1 MINVTSAF
9 SRALNNDNRDYRE
22 VIEIT
27 LRNGVTLTLTDEH
40 IWGGTFKIDDAVSS
54 DNELQLGSAI
64 VNRFDFTINNL
75 YDDFSS
81 YDFYGARVVVK
92 VALLTDV
99 ALETIKKGTYVI
111 AEDPVYN
118 GDLIKVTC
126 YDYMYFFD
134 VSYSSSMTSYPATAD
149 TIIRNACT
157 DLGITLATNTFPNR
171 LLTVAAPPDKET
183 TTYREVVAYV
193 AQMCGCYARC
203 NRNGELELKWFDRTE
218 LESVMD
224 NLLDGGIFDDSTPYA
239 TGDTADGGSFNPW
252 NTGTVFDAGGF
263 SWSTSCHYISS
274 LYSHDI
280 SVEDVVITGVRI
292 LVKTES
298 NGAADSIK
306 TYSQGMSNYVIEIK
320 DNPFITETNVNTIL
334 GILAQQ
340 LIGLTYRRANITH
353 GSDPSIEAGDI
364 AILWDRK
371 QNVYP
376 ILITHTTFTVGSSQ
390 STISAAQTPVRNGTS
405 RFNVET
411 KNYVEFR
418 KRIQNER
425 TAREAAEAQLAQNIA
440 NATGLYV
447 TQQTDQTGATI
458 TYLHNKS
465 NLAES
470 DVRIMFSSVGITVTP
485 DGGSHWYGLQVDGQ
499 LIASILTTTGIN
511 ADWIDAGTLVI
522 RDGQGNVTFSA
533 DTQTGVVRIVADQ
546 FSLSN
551 GDTLQSVATAAV
563 NSANSYTNTQ
573 LSNYQATVDALIGD
587 IQDQLDGV
595 VDTYYYSYAP
605 TTSNIPA
612 YDWVHDGTEEDH
624 EGDLFL
630 DTSTGKSYRWVHD
643 NNVWQWKEIPD
654 TASAQALQAA
664 QNAYDLAD
672 HKRRIFVAQPTPPY
686 DVGDLWAQGAN
697 GDILR
702 CATARTSGASYVE
715 ADWVK
720 ASRYTDDS
728 ALNSFLLGDY
738 ASDLQA
744 IQGQFDQQVNTY
756 YQASDPSLNWSSA
769 EKNNHI
775 SDLWYDSSST
785 GQKCYRWNG
794 FTWDEMTATPP
805 DAVFDQIDGKATIFV
820 SQPTTPYRV
829 GDLWVVASTDTNIP
843 TGGTVG
849 DIMTCM
855 TQRLTGQYNSADWV
869 KKNKYT
875 DDSALTTFRNSVY
888 DPRITSLEAVLD
900 GKIDTYFYNYAPSLS
915 NVPAMNWSTTAL
927 KDEHLDDLFYNTS
940 TGYCYRFTKSGTTY
954 SWQRVKDT
962 DITSAMNAASAAQDT
977 ADHKRRVFTEQPD
990 PPYDKGDIWT
1000 QGANG
1005 DIMVCIYALGRTASE
1020 SYVASDWT
1028 NASKSLT
1035 SWING
1040 AYANDLNAIRGQ
1052 MDRKADTW
1060 YQDEDPSETEDWDS
1074 TEMADHIG
1082 DLWYCTAIT
1091 GAYAQKYFSWN
1102 GESWDEFTATPP
1114 EEVVTAI
1121 NGKAKIFVSQPVP
1134 PYKIGDLWVQGS
1146 TGDILKCVN
1155 AKTESGTYA
1164 QSDWAKASKYT
1175 DDSGLQAWIAGDF
1188 ATTINSVRG
1197 QIDQKAET
1205 FYGDAAPSEDWTQD
1219 EYTEHIGDLWYCTAT
1234 TSLAYRQNQTYR
1246 WNGSTWVAQD
1256 VPMYVFDEING
1267 KAQIFVSQPT
1277 TPYYIGDL
1285 WVQGSTGDIMR
1296 CVSGRATGNY
1306 TASDWTKASKYT
1318 DDTLVKT
1325 QYGKCTTVEATT
1337 RKFVSCPGFVLYPG
1351 ARIMVSFSYGN
1362 TAASP
1367 KLDVNNTGEK
1377 DIWAKG
1383 AVITAPYF
1391 WRMNALCEFV
1401 YEEYYDE
1408 ETLKGRWVMMV
1419 EDQTEIFNRLTNGGA
1434 NEGVYLSNG
1443 HLYVNASMIQ
1453 SGSLS
1458 GDRIQGGILTL
1469 GGSGNG
1475 SLEVFRLSNKC
1486 ARLSGYGFWMGSN
1499 LPNSSSATET
1509 DYNNASTFRVN
1520 TLNGSVHGKDFNVI
1534 TGSYKSRTGGTVAM
1548 NSNGFSIKNSRVDVE
1563 VLGYD
1568 WKEAYGEDE
1577 YDEVPGDVD
1586 YGYYP
1591 MNVYWPHHPQVGVRV
1606 NTHDAEGTGR
1616 WASLSTYGLFCDYW
1630 PQYGYPDSGKSLASQ
1645 FTADG
1650 FKLSNKGNVT
1660 TLTNANCWA
1669 YATNTSRRLIVTNG
1683 GNKNKLYDTED
1694 YGRRFFYCYETP
1706 TPYFGDIGDG
1716 VIGDD
1721 GFCYIMIDP
1730 IFSKT
1735 VKLDQ
1740 YQVFLQAYGSGE
1752 CYIYERKK
1760 DYFIVKGE
1768 PNLEFGWE
1776 LKAKQADGGDQL
1788 RMDKDEPEIK
1798 RDETNYGIEAAMH
1811 LKEISIDYAEESV
1824 EHINEINRERG
1835 IA

>member
-27 LRNGVTLTLTDEH
+27 LRNGVTMTLTDQH

-64 VNRFDFTINNL
+64 VNRFDFAINNL
-75 YDDFSS
+75 YDDFSQ
-81 YDFYGARVVVK
+81 YDFYGAKVVVK

-99 ALETIKKGTYVI
+99 ALETIKKGTYVV

-171 LLTVAAPPDKET
+171 LLTVEAPPDKDT

-203 NRNGELELKWFDRTE
+203 NRNGELELKWFDRSE

-224 NLLDGGIFDDSTPYA
+224 NMLDGGVFDDSNPYA
-239 TGDTADGGSFNPW
+239 TGDTADGGTFNPW

-298 NGAADSIK
+298 NGATDSIK
-306 TYSQGMSNYVIEIK
+306 TYSQGTSNYVIEIK

-376 ILITHTTFTVGSSQ
+376 ILITHTTFAVGSPQ
-390 STISAAQTPVRNGTS
+390 ATVSAAQTPVRNGTS

-440 NATGLYV
+440 NATGMYV

-499 LIASILTTTGIN
+499 LIASILTATGIN

-551 GDTLQSVATAAV
+551 GDTLQSVSSAAV
-563 NSANSYTNTQ
+563 ASANSYTNTQ
-573 LSNYQATVDALIGD
+573 LSNYRSEMAD
-587 IQDQLDGV
+587 IIDGLQDQIDGQLE
-595 VDTYYYSYAP
+595 TWYYDYEP
-605 TTSNIPA
+605 TLNNIPA
-612 YDWVHDGTEEDH
+612 SDWTTEALKQAH
-624 EGDLFL
+624 EGDVFYWK
-630 DTSTGKSYRWVHD
+630 STGYSYRFLHD
-643 NNVWQWKEIPD
+643 DDRNVWEWALIRDTGITTAIAKAEQAQD
-654 TASAQALQAA
+654 TA
-664 QNAYDLAD
+664 DG
-672 HKRRIFVAQPTPPY
+672 KRRVFVAQPTPPY
-686 DVGDLWAQGAN
+686 DIGDLWVQGTS

-702 CATARTSGASYVE
+702 CGTARTSGALYVE
-715 ADWVK
+715 TDWVK
-720 ASRYTDDS
+720 ASKYTDDS
-728 ALNSFLLGDY
+728 SLESFILGDY
-738 ASDLQA
+738 ASDLYA
-744 IQGQFDQQVNTY
+744 IQGQIDQKIDTY
-756 YQASDPSLNWSSA
+756 YGINDPSQNWSSA
-769 EKNNHI
+769 EKNVHI
-775 SDLWYDSSST
+775 GDLWYDSHST
-785 GQKCYRWNG
+785 VQKCYRWNG
-794 FTWDEMTATPP
+794 LTWSEMTASPP
-805 DAVFDQIDGKATIFV
+805 DAVFDQIDGKAQIFIAE
-820 SQPTTPYRV
+820 PTTPYRV
-829 GDLWVVASTDTNIP
+829 GDLWFDSTTS
-843 TGGTVG
+843 
-849 DIMTCM
+849 DIMTCIS
-855 TQRLTGQYNSADWV
+855 QRLTGQYNSADWQ
-869 KKNKYT
+869 KRNKYT
-875 DDSALTTFRNSVY
+875 DDTALTTFRNSVY
-888 DPRITSLEAVLD
+888 DPKITSLESVLD
-900 GKIDTYFYNYAPSLS
+900 GKIDTYFYNYSPSLS
-915 NVPAMNWSTTAL
+915 NAPASGWTTTTL

-954 SWQRVKDT
+954 SWKRIKDS
-962 DITSAMNAASAAQDT
+962 DITGAMNAASSAQDT
-977 ADHKRRVFTEQPD
+977 ADNKRRVF
-990 PPYDKGDIWT
+990 I
-1000 QGANG
+1000 
-1005 DIMVCIYALGRTASE
+1005 
-1020 SYVASDWT
+1020 
-1028 NASKSLT
+1028 
-1035 SWING
+1035 
-1040 AYANDLNAIRGQ
+1040 
-1052 MDRKADTW
+1052 
-1060 YQDEDPSETEDWDS
+1060 
-1074 TEMADHIG
+1074 
-1082 DLWYCTAIT
+1082 
-1091 GAYAQKYFSWN
+1091 
-1102 GESWDEFTATPP
+1102 
-1114 EEVVTAI
+1114 
-1121 NGKAKIFVSQPVP
+1121 SQPVP
-1134 PYKIGDLWVQGS
+1134 PYDE
-1146 TGDILKCVN
+1146 GDIWTEGANGDIKVCV
-1155 AKTESGTYA
+1155 YA
-1164 QSDWAKASKYT
+1164 PGRTDVEDYVASDWAKASKYT

-1188 ATTINSVRG
+1188 ASTINSVRG

-1205 FYGDAAPSEDWTQD
+1205 FYGDTAPSEDWTVD
-1219 EYTEHIGDLWYCTAT
+1219 DYAEHIGDLWYCTAT
-1234 TSLAYRQNQTYR
+1234 TSLDYRQNQTYR

-1296 CVSGRATGNY
+1296 CVSGRSTGNY
-1306 TASDWTKASKYT
+1306 TASDWEKASKYT
-1318 DDTLVKT
+1318 DDTLIKM
-1325 QYGKCTTVEATT
+1325 QYGTCTTVAGTA
-1337 RKFVSCPGFVLYPG
+1337 RKYVSCPGFTSDNLYPG
-1351 ARIMVSFSYGN
+1351 ARIMVAFTYGN
-1362 TAASP
+1362 TAANP
-1367 KLDVNNTGEK
+1367 KLAVNGTTEK
-1377 DIWAKG
+1377 YIYAKG
-1383 AVITAPYF
+1383 SVISEQYY

-1401 YEEYYDE
+1401 YDG
-1408 ETLKGRWVMMV
+1408 TNWVMVV
-1419 EDQTEIFNRLTNGGA
+1419 EDQTEIFNRLTNNGVTQ
-1434 NEGVYLSNG
+1434 GVYLQDG
-1443 HLYVNASMIQ
+1443 RIYINAEIIQ
-1453 SGSLS
+1453 SGFLS
-1458 GDRIQGGILTL
+1458 GDRIQGGVLTL

-1475 SLEVFRLSNKC
+1475 SLEVFRSSNKC

-1520 TLNGSVHGKDFNVI
+1520 TLNGSVHGNDFNVI
-1534 TGSYKSRTGGTVAM
+1534 TGSYKNRTGGTVAM
-1548 NSNGFSIKNSRVDVE
+1548 NRDGFSIKNSRIDVE
-1563 VLGYD
+1563 SLSYD
-1568 WKEAYGEDE
+1568 WKEAYGENE
-1577 YDEVPGDVD
+1577 FDEVSDDIVE
-1586 YGYYP
+1586 YYP
-1591 MNVYWPHHPQVGVRV
+1591 MRVYWPHHPAVGLRV
-1606 NTHDAEGTGR
+1606 CTHDAEGTGR

-1630 PQYGYPDSGKSLASQ
+1630 PVEGYPNSGKSLGAQ
-1645 FTADG
+1645 YTADG
-1650 FKLSNKGNVT
+1650 IKLTNKGNVT
-1660 TLTNANCWA
+1660 TIINNDAWFLVST
-1669 YATNTSRRLIVTNG
+1669 TNTQVKVTGTLKVTGTKSRVA
-1683 GNKNKLYDTED
+1683 DTDD
-1694 YGRRFFYCYETP
+1694 YGKRILYCYETP

-1716 VIGDD
+1716 VIGSD
-1721 GFCYIMIDP
+1721 GFCYVAIDP
-1730 IFSKT
+1730 IFGAT
-1735 VKLDQ
+1735 IDAAQ
-1740 YQVFLQAYGSGE
+1740 YQVFLQAYGDGK
-1752 CYIYERKK
+1752 CFIKERNGS
-1760 DYFIVKGE
+1760 YFVVQGE
-1768 PNLEFGWE
+1768 PGLEFGWE
-1776 LKAKQADGGDQL
+1776 LKAKQAQYTQL
-1788 RMDKDEPEIK
+1788 RIDREEP
-1798 RDETNYGIEAAMH
+1798 DIEPDTTDYITEAMMV
-1811 LKEISIDYAEESV
+1811 LNEATIDYASEAV

>member
-9 SRALNNDNRDYRE
+9 SRALNQDNRDYRE

-92 VALLTDV
+92 VALVTDV

-126 YDYMYFFD
+126 YDYMYYFD

-171 LLTVAAPPDKET
+171 LLTVAAPPDKDT

-203 NRNGELELKWFDRTE
+203 NRNGELELKWFDRSE

-224 NLLDGGIFDDSTPYA
+224 NMLDGGVFDDSNPYA
-239 TGDTADGGSFNPW
+239 TGDTADGGTFNPW

-306 TYSQGMSNYVIEIK
+306 TYSQGTSNYVIEIK

-376 ILITHTTFTVGSSQ
+376 ILVTHTIFTVGSPQ
-390 STISAAQTPVRNGTS
+390 STISAAQTPVRNSTS

-425 TAREAAEAQLAQNIA
+425 TTRETVEAQLRQNIA
-440 NATGLYV
+440 NASGLHV
-447 TQQTDQTGATI
+447 TQQTDSQTGATV

-465 NLAES
+465 DLAQS
-470 DVRIMFSSVGITVTP
+470 PIRMMFSTAGITVTA
-485 DGGSHWYGLQVDGQ
+485 DGGENWYGLTPNGDM
-499 LIASILTTTGIN
+499 ILRLLSATGIN
-511 ADWIDAGTLVI
+511 ADWIDTGTLVI
-522 RDGQGNVTFSA
+522 RDNLGNVTFSA

-551 GDTLQSVATAAV
+551 GDTLQSVASAAV
-563 NSANSYTNTQ
+563 SSANSYTDSQ
-573 LSNYQATVDALIGD
+573 LSDYQEEMAD
-587 IQDQLDGV
+587 IIDGLQEQIDGQLE
-595 VDTYYYSYAP
+595 TWYYDYEP
-605 TTSNIPA
+605 TLNNIPA
-612 YDWVHDGTEEDH
+612 SDWTTEALKQAH
-624 EGDLFL
+624 EGDVFYWK
-630 DTSTGKSYRWVHD
+630 STGYSYRFLHD
-643 NNVWQWKEIPD
+643 D
-654 TASAQALQAA
+654 TQNIWEWALIRDTGITTAIAKAEQAQ
-664 QNAYDLAD
+664 DTAD
-672 HKRRIFVAQPTPPY
+672 HKRRVFVAQPTPPY
-686 DVGDLWAQGAN
+686 DIGDLWAQGTS

-702 CATARTSGASYVE
+702 CATARASGASYVE

-720 ASRYTDDS
+720 ASKYTDDS
-728 ALNSFLLGDY
+728 SLDSFILGDY
-738 ASDLQA
+738 ASDLSA
-744 IQGQFDQQVNTY
+744 IQGQIDQKIDTY
-756 YQASDPSLNWSSA
+756 YGLNDPSLNWSA
-769 EKNNHI
+769 TEKNIHI
-775 SDLWYDSSST
+775 GDLWYDSHST
-785 GQKCYRWNG
+785 VQKCYRWNG
-794 FTWDEMTATPP
+794 LTWSEMTATPP
-805 DAVFDQIDGKATIFV
+805 DAVFDQIDGKAQIFIAE
-820 SQPTTPYRV
+820 PTTPYRV
-829 GDLWVVASTDTNIP
+829 GDLWFDSTTS
-843 TGGTVG
+843 
-849 DIMTCM
+849 DIMTCIS
-855 TQRLTGQYNSADWV
+855 QRLTGQYNSTDWQ
-869 KKNKYT
+869 KRNKYT
-875 DDSALTTFRNSVY
+875 DDTALTTFRNSVY
-888 DPRITSLEAVLD
+888 NPKVASLESILD
-900 GKIDTYFYNYAPSLS
+900 GKVDTYFYNYAPSLS

-940 TGYCYRFTKSGTTY
+940 TGYCYRFTKSGATY

-962 DITSAMNAASAAQDT
+962 DITSAMNVASVAQDT
-977 ADHKRRVFTEQPD
+977 ADNKRRVFISQPV
-990 PPYDKGDIWT
+990 PPYDEGDIWT

-1005 DIMVCIYALGRTASE
+1005 DIKVCVYAPGRTDTDD
-1020 SYVASDWT
+1020 YV
-1028 NASKSLT
+1028 
-1035 SWING
+1035 
-1040 AYANDLNAIRGQ
+1040 
-1052 MDRKADTW
+1052 
-1060 YQDEDPSETEDWDS
+1060 E
-1074 TEMADHIG
+1074 
-1082 DLWYCTAIT
+1082 
-1091 GAYAQKYFSWN
+1091 
-1102 GESWDEFTATPP
+1102 
-1114 EEVVTAI
+1114 
-1121 NGKAKIFVSQPVP
+1121 
-1134 PYKIGDLWVQGS
+1134 
-1146 TGDILKCVN
+1146 
-1155 AKTESGTYA
+1155 
-1164 QSDWAKASKYT
+1164 SDWAKASKYT
-1175 DDSGLQAWIAGDF
+1175 DDSGLQTWIAGEF
-1188 ATTINSVRG
+1188 ASTINAVRG

-1205 FYGDAAPSEDWTQD
+1205 FYGDTAPSEDWTVD

-1234 TSLAYRQNQTYR
+1234 TSLDYRQNQTYR
-1246 WNGSTWVAQD
+1246 WNGSVWVAQD

-1296 CVSGRATGNY
+1296 CVSGRSTGNY
-1306 TASDWTKASKYT
+1306 TASDWEKASKYT
-1318 DDTLVKT
+1318 DDTLIKM
-1325 QYGKCTTVEATT
+1325 QYGTCTTVAGTA
-1337 RKFVSCPGFVLYPG
+1337 RKYVSCPGFTSDNLYPG
-1351 ARIMVSFSYGN
+1351 ARIMVAFTYGN
-1362 TAASP
+1362 TAANP
-1367 KLDVNNTGEK
+1367 QLAVNGTTEK
-1377 DIWAKG
+1377 DIYAKG
-1383 AVITAPYF
+1383 NVISEQYY

-1401 YEEYYDE
+1401 YDG
-1408 ETLKGRWVMMV
+1408 TNWVMVV
-1419 EDQTEIFNRLTNGGA
+1419 EDQTEIFNRLTNNGVTQ
-1434 NEGVYLSNG
+1434 GVYLQNG
-1443 HLYVNASMIQ
+1443 RIYINAEIINA
-1453 SGSLS
+1453 GSLS
-1458 GDRIQGGILTL
+1458 ANRISGGTLTL
-1469 GGSGNG
+1469 GGDSNG
-1475 SLEVFRLSNKC
+1475 SLEVFNSTKKYV
-1486 ARLSGYGFWMGSN
+1486 RLSGYGFWIGTN
-1499 LPNSSSATET
+1499 LPSSGTITE
-1509 DYNNASTFRVN
+1509 YNNASNFRV
-1520 TLNGSVHGKDFNVI
+1520 TTDGSVHGKDFNII

-1548 NSNGFSIKNSRVDVE
+1548 NSDGFSIKNSRIDVE
-1563 VLGYD
+1563 SLSYD

-1577 YDEVPGDVD
+1577 YDEVPDDIVE
-1586 YGYYP
+1586 YYP
-1591 MNVYWPHHPQVGVRV
+1591 MDVYWPHHPAVGLRV
-1606 NTHDAEGTGR
+1606 CTHDAEGTGR

-1630 PQYGYPDSGKSLASQ
+1630 PVGGYPNSGKSLASQ

-1788 RMDKDEPEIK
+1788 RMDKDEPEIT

>member
-9 SRALNNDNRDYRE
+9 SRALNQDNRDYRE

-75 YDDFSS
+75 YDDFSQ

-92 VALLTDV
+92 VALVTDV

-134 VSYSSSMTSYPATAD
+134 VSYSASMTSYPATAD

-203 NRNGELELKWFDRTE
+203 NRNGELELKWFDRSE

-224 NLLDGGIFDDSTPYA
+224 NMLDGGIFDDSTPYS
-239 TGDTADGGSFNPW
+239 TGDTADGGTFNPW
-252 NTGTVFDAGGF
+252 NTGTEFDSGGF

-274 LYSHDI
+274 LYNHDI

-306 TYSQGMSNYVIEIK
+306 TYSQGTSNYVIEIK

-376 ILITHTTFTVGSSQ
+376 IFITHTIFTVGSPQ

-425 TAREAAEAQLAQNIA
+425 TVREAAEAQLAQNIA
-440 NATGLYV
+440 NATGMYV

-551 GDTLQSVATAAV
+551 GDTLQSVASAAV
-563 NSANSYTNTQ
+563 SSANSYTDSQ
-573 LSNYQATVDALIGD
+573 LSDYQATVDALIGD

-595 VDTYYYSYAP
+595 VDTYYYSYMP
-605 TTSNIPA
+605 TTQNYPA
-612 YDWVHDGTEEDH
+612 DDWITDGTEDDH

-672 HKRRIFVAQPTPPY
+672 HKRRIFVTQPTPPY

-794 FTWDEMTATPP
+794 LTWDEMTANPP

-888 DPRITSLEAVLD
+888 NPKIASLESTLD
-900 GKIDTYFYNYAPSLS
+900 GKVDTYFYNYAPSLS
-915 NVPAMNWSTTAL
+915 NVPAMNWITSETDVR
-927 KDEHLDDLFYNTS
+927 DEHIDDIFYDTV
-940 TGYCYRFTKSGTTY
+940 TGYCYRYTKSGLTY
-954 SWQRVKDT
+954 SWQRVKDS
-962 DITSAMNAASAAQDT
+962 DVTSAMNAASAAQDT
-977 ADHKRRVFTEQPD
+977 ADHKRRVFVEQPV
-990 PPYDKGDIWT
+990 PPYDEGDIWT

-1005 DIMVCIYALGRTASE
+1005 DI
-1020 SYVASDWT
+1020 
-1028 NASKSLT
+1028 LT
-1035 SWING
+1035 
-1040 AYANDLNAIRGQ
+1040 
-1052 MDRKADTW
+1052 
-1060 YQDEDPSETEDWDS
+1060 
-1074 TEMADHIG
+1074 
-1082 DLWYCTAIT
+1082 
-1091 GAYAQKYFSWN
+1091 
-1102 GESWDEFTATPP
+1102 
-1114 EEVVTAI
+1114 
-1121 NGKAKIFVSQPVP
+1121 
-1134 PYKIGDLWVQGS
+1134 
-1146 TGDILKCVN
+1146 CVN
-1155 AKTESGTYA
+1155 AKTGSGTYA
-1164 QSDWAKASKYT
+1164 SSDWGKASKYT
-1175 DDSGLQAWIAGDF
+1175 DDSELYSWIEGDF
-1188 ATTINSVRG
+1188 ETIKGEIKG
-1197 QIDQKAET
+1197 QIDLKAET
-1205 FYGDAAPSEDWTQD
+1205 FYQDTDPSSGWSADT
-1219 EYTEHIGDLWYCTAT
+1219 YSEHRGDLWYCTAT
-1234 TSLAYRQNQTYR
+1234 NSAQYQRNQTYR
-1246 WNGSTWVAQD
+1246 WNGSAWVAQD
-1256 VPMYVFDEING
+1256 VPTYVFDEING

-1296 CVSGRATGNY
+1296 CVEGQATGNY
-1306 TASDWTKASKYT
+1306 DPNDWTKASKYT

-1325 QYGKCTTVEATT
+1325 QYGKCTTVAPTT

-1408 ETLKGRWVMMV
+1408 ETETLKGRWVMMV

-1486 ARLSGYGFWMGSN
+1486 ARLSGYGFWMGSS
-1499 LPNSSSATET
+1499 LPTSSSATGT

-1520 TLNGSVHGKDFNVI
+1520 TLDGSVHGKDFNVI

-1548 NSNGFSIKNSRVDVE
+1548 NSDGFSIKNSRIDVE
-1563 VLGYD
+1563 SLSYD

-1577 YDEVPGDVD
+1577 YDEVPDDIVE
-1586 YGYYP
+1586 YYP
-1591 MNVYWPHHPQVGVRV
+1591 MDVYWPHHPAVGLRV
-1606 NTHDAEGTGR
+1606 CTHDAEGTGR

-1630 PQYGYPDSGKSLASQ
+1630 PVGGYPNSGKSLASQ

-1660 TLTNANCWA
+1660 TLANADCWA

-1740 YQVFLQAYGSGE
+1740 YQVFLQAYGDGE

>member
-9 SRALNNDNRDYRE
+9 SRALNQDNRDYRE

-81 YDFYGARVVVK
+81 YDFYGAKVVVK

-134 VSYSSSMTSYPATAD
+134 VSYSASMTSYPATAD

-171 LLTVAAPPDKET
+171 LLTVAAPPDKDT

-203 NRNGELELKWFDRTE
+203 NRNGELELKWFDRSE
-218 LESVMD
+218 LETVMD
-224 NLLDGGIFDDSTPYA
+224 NILDGGVFDDSNPYA
-239 TGDTADGGSFNPW
+239 TGDTADGGTFNPW

-274 LYSHDI
+274 LYNHDI

-298 NGAADSIK
+298 NGATDSIK
-306 TYSQGMSNYVIEIK
+306 TYSQGTSNYVIEIK

-794 FTWDEMTATPP
+794 LTWDEMTATPP

-849 DIMTCM
+849 DIMTCIS
-855 TQRLTGQYNSADWV
+855 QRLTGQYNSSDWQ
-869 KKNKYT
+869 KRNKYT
-875 DDSALTTFRNSVY
+875 DDTALTTFRNSVY
-888 DPRITSLEAVLD
+888 DPKITSLESVLD

-915 NVPAMNWSTTAL
+915 NIPASGWTTTTL

-954 SWQRVKDT
+954 SWKRIKDS
-962 DITSAMNAASAAQDT
+962 DITGAMNAASSAQDT
-977 ADHKRRVFTEQPD
+977 ADNKRRVF
-990 PPYDKGDIWT
+990 I
-1000 QGANG
+1000 
-1005 DIMVCIYALGRTASE
+1005 
-1020 SYVASDWT
+1020 
-1028 NASKSLT
+1028 
-1035 SWING
+1035 
-1040 AYANDLNAIRGQ
+1040 
-1052 MDRKADTW
+1052 
-1060 YQDEDPSETEDWDS
+1060 
-1074 TEMADHIG
+1074 
-1082 DLWYCTAIT
+1082 
-1091 GAYAQKYFSWN
+1091 
-1102 GESWDEFTATPP
+1102 
-1114 EEVVTAI
+1114 
-1121 NGKAKIFVSQPVP
+1121 SQPVP
-1134 PYKIGDLWVQGS
+1134 PYDE
-1146 TGDILKCVN
+1146 GDIWTEGANGDIKVCV
-1155 AKTESGTYA
+1155 YA
-1164 QSDWAKASKYT
+1164 PGRTDVEDYVASDWVKASKYT

-1188 ATTINSVRG
+1188 ASTINSVRG

-1205 FYGDAAPSEDWTQD
+1205 FYGDTAPSEDWTED

-1234 TSLAYRQNQTYR
+1234 TSLDYRQNQTYR
-1246 WNGSTWVAQD
+1246 WNGSVWVAQD

-1285 WVQGSTGDIMR
+1285 WVQGSSGDIMR
-1296 CVSGRATGNY
+1296 CVSGRSTGNY
-1306 TASDWTKASKYT
+1306 TASDWEKASKYT
-1318 DDTLVKT
+1318 DDTLIKM
-1325 QYGKCTTVEATT
+1325 QYGTCTTVAGT
-1337 RKFVSCPGFVLYPG
+1337 RRKYVSCPGFTLDDLYPG
-1351 ARIMVSFSYGN
+1351 ARIMVAFTYGN
-1362 TAASP
+1362 TAANP
-1367 KLDVNNTGEK
+1367 QLAVNGTTEK
-1377 DIWAKG
+1377 DIYAKG
-1383 AVITAPYF
+1383 SVISEQYY

-1401 YEEYYDE
+1401 YDG
-1408 ETLKGRWVMMV
+1408 TNWVMVV
-1419 EDQTEIFNRLTNGGA
+1419 EDQTEIFNRLTNNGVTQ
-1434 NEGVYLSNG
+1434 GVYLQNG
-1443 HLYVNASMIQ
+1443 RIYINAEIINA
-1453 SGSLS
+1453 GSLS
-1458 GDRIQGGILTL
+1458 ANRISGGTLTL
-1469 GGSGNG
+1469 GGDSNG
-1475 SLEVFRLSNKC
+1475 SLEVFNSTKKYV
-1486 ARLSGYGFWMGSN
+1486 RLSGYGFWIGTN
-1499 LPNSSSATET
+1499 LPSSGTITE
-1509 DYNNASTFRVN
+1509 YNNASNFRV
-1520 TLNGSVHGKDFNVI
+1520 TTDGSVHGKDFNII

-1548 NSNGFSIKNSRVDVE
+1548 NSDGFSIKNSRVDVE
-1563 VLGYD
+1563 VLAYD
-1568 WKEAYGEDE
+1568 WKEAYGADE
-1577 YDEVPGDVD
+1577 FDEITDDVD
-1586 YGYYP
+1586 AGYFP
-1591 MNVYWPHHPQVGVRV
+1591 MHVYWPHHPAVGLRV
-1606 NTHDAEGTGR
+1606 NTHDAVGIGR

-1630 PQYGYPDSGKSLASQ
+1630 PYDGFPNSGLSHGSQ

-1660 TLTNANCWA
+1660 TLANADCWA

-1740 YQVFLQAYGSGE
+1740 YQVFLQAYGNGE

-1811 LKEISIDYAEESV
+1811 LNEISIDYAEESV